1 MSTALVASPDGKAL
15 AAGSDASRLSSAGG
29 FGGALAGL
37 QARIAG
43 LPKLATV
50 AALALLMAVLIGMV
64 WLVSATSSQRQ
75 LFAMLSDADR
85 AAVTIALDSAAIAY
99 SIDPATG
106 ALLVA
111 EGDYHQARMALAADG
126 LPRSSPTGNDLLAEL
141 PMGSS
146 RAMEGQRLRAARELD
161 LARTIEAIDAVQH
174 ARVILS
180 ETERSPFVLRSADPS
195 ASVMLELAGGRSL
208 GEEQVDAIIHLVASS
223 AQGLSSDRVSVVDQR
238 GNLLSRR
245 RTGNDARLATKIAL
259 EQRYREAIGAVLTPM
274 LGEGSFS
281 AEVAVDLDFADI
293 ESSAE
298 TVPTGPVPIGREQG
312 TSSVEMEAPG
322 AGGIPGALS
331 NQPAPPAEVTGA
343 PPPPP
348 GTMAQASQ
356 QPIRNQNFARDF
368 VVPRSVEITRRNGP
382 TVTRLSIAVAVKAPQ
397 QARGRQAR
405 LADLERLVS
414 AAVGADPRRGD
425 VVVVAERPFAA
436 RQASEPAWWEQPV
449 FLDAVRWLGLLLVAA
464 LLFGFVVRPLVRWII
479 AAQRQQPPVA
489 GLASEG
495 GTATA
500 LSDLNDPAHLPVT
513 ALRGFAQHSPE
524 RTAQLVRT
532 LIRQQGAVPRG

>member
-1 MSTALVASPDGKAL
+1 MSTALVGPNDTRAL
-15 AAGSDASRLSSAGG
+15 ATGSDPSRYSSAGG
-29 FGGALAGL
+29 VAGAIARL
-37 QARIAG
+37 QTRIAE

-50 AALALLMAVLIGMV
+50 AALTLLMAVLIGMV
-64 WLVSATSSQRQ
+64 WLVTAASGQRQ

-85 AAVTIALDSAAIAY
+85 AAVTTALDSAAIGY

-126 LPRSSPTGNDLLAEL
+126 LPRSSPTGSELLADL
-141 PMGSS
+141 PMGAS
-146 RAMEGQRLRAARELD
+146 RAMEGQRIRAARELD

-180 ETERSPFVLRSADPS
+180 ETERSPFALRSGEPS
-195 ASVMLELAGGRSL
+195 ASVMLELASGRTL
-208 GEEQVDAIIHLVASS
+208 DEEQVDAIVHLVASS
-223 AQGLSSDRVSVVDQR
+223 AQGLSSERVSVVDQR
-238 GNLLSRR
+238 GTLLSRR

-281 AEVAVDLDFADI
+281 AEVAVDLDFADT

-298 TVPTGPVPIGREQG
+298 SVPTGPVPIGREQG
-312 TSSVEMEAPG
+312 TSSVEMEPPA
-322 AGGIPGALS
+322 AGGIPGVLS
-331 NQPAPPAEVTGA
+331 NQPAPAAEVTGT
-343 PPPPP
+343 PPPP
-348 GTMAQASQ
+348 GIMAQSAQ

-436 RQASEPAWWEQPV
+436 RQDSQPAWWEQPAI
-449 FLDAVRWLGLLLVAA
+449 LGAIRWLGVLLVAA

-479 AAQRQQPPVA
+479 ATQRHQPPVA
-489 GLASEG
+489 DPTGEG
-495 GTATA
+495 GAVRA
-500 LSDLNDPAHLPVT
+500 LAEPDDPANLPVT

-532 LIRQQGAVPRG
+532 LIRQQGAPPRG